1 MCGYVDLSS
10 PLGGLVRHEQLELP
24 DQLLSTSF
32 ITYLTCYEMFKK
44 HCFGTTALKNS
55 FTVWSNSPLF
65 PTLSSL
71 IAHFSS
77 YLASYLDYPC
87 YS

>member
-10 PLGGLVRHEQLELP
+10 PLGGLVRHEQLERP
-24 DQLLSTSF
+24 DHLFITSF
-32 ITYLTCYEMFKK
+32 ITYLTYHEIFKEY
-44 HCFGTTALKNS
+44 CFGTTALKNS

-77 YLASYLDYPC
+77 YLDFYLDYPC
-87 YS
+87 DS

>member
-24 DQLLSTSF
+24 DHLLITSF
-32 ITYLTCYEMFKK
+32 ITYLTYHKMFKK
-44 HCFGTTALKNS
+44 YCFGTTALKNS
-55 FTVWSNSPLF
+55 FTVWSNSALF

-77 YLASYLDYPC
+77 YLDSYLDYPC
-87 YS
+87 DS